1 MIDMIYFDTL
11 KYVETLQASGVSE
24 VQAKAFAKVQQTVL
38 TECLDKVQPDELARK
53 SDIVA
58 VKSDIVA
65 VKAELKADI
74 AAVKKELKA
83 DIAELKSDN
92 RRLGADVTILKA
104 DMRLLK
110 WMMGFVLTGIM
121 GIMLLIVERVL

>member
-65 VKAELKADI
+65 VKADI